1 MPNTSI
7 PAAAEGMTEIHV
19 ENRIAELAK
28 EISLLMDRSN
38 QPATLM
44 IFQASTHLEP
54 RYEANI
60 GVGQSGLS
68 SALIA
73 GIDSLD
79 ASRSIIDLIN
89 YALDS
94 MSGDKNLRT
103 EVNALQF
110 GISGLDKY
118 LTSAKADFEKA
129 RSLMKDDQC

>member
-7 PAAAEGMTEIHV
+7 PATAESMS
-19 ENRIAELAK
+19 ENHIEKRIAELAK
-28 EISLLMDRSN
+28 EISLLMDRTK

-60 GVGQSGLS
+60 GAGQSALS

-73 GIDSLD
+73 GIDDLD
-79 ASRSIIDLIN
+79 AGRSIVDLIN

-94 MSGDKNLRT
+94 MSGDEKLRT

-110 GISGLDKY
+110 GISGLDNH
-118 LTSAKADFEKA
+118 LTSAKAEFEKA
-129 RSLMKDDQC
+129 RSLAE

>member
-1 MPNTSI
+1 MPTRSI
-7 PAAAEGMTEIHV
+7 PATAEGMSEIHV
-19 ENRIAELAK
+19 EKRIAELAK
-28 EISLLMDRSN
+28 EISLLMDRN
-38 QPATLM
+38 RQPATLM

-60 GVGQSGLS
+60 GVGQSALS

-73 GIDSLD
+73 GIDNLD
-79 ASRSIIDLIN
+79 AGRSILDLIN

-94 MSGDKNLRT
+94 MSGDENLRT

-110 GISGLDKY
+110 GISGLDKH

-129 RSLMKDDQC
+129 RSLTKDRQC

>member
-1 MPNTSI
+1 MPNTLI
-7 PAAAEGMTEIHV
+7 PAAAEGMSEIHV
-19 ENRIAELAK
+19 EKRIAELAK
-28 EISLLMDRSN
+28 EISQLMDRTK

-60 GVGQSGLS
+60 GVGQSALS

-73 GIDSLD
+73 GIDNLD
-79 ASRSIIDLIN
+79 AGQSIVDLIS
-89 YALDS
+89 YALES
-94 MSGDKNLRT
+94 MSGDQSFRT

-110 GISGLDKY
+110 GISGLGKH

-129 RSLMKDDQC
+129 RSLMKDDQS